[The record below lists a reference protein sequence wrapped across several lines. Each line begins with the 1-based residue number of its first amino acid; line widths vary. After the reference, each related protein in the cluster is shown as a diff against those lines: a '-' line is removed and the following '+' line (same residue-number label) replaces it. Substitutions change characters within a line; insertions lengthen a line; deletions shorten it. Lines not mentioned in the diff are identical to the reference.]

1 MVMKHD
7 RIYPEILSMVLI
19 SQVTEALKKELNLSR
34 EHTSCGIITATIDDF
49 VFLALDEATKKADV
63 DVTYTGSFYGG
74 NPNSSSKLQGEGI
87 GIFAGRTVSG
97 VQAAIDAIYDF
108 YDSKQIY
115 AVSCNDEDSIAYLT
129 YTVSRVGTYFADTLN
144 IPPGCSM
151 AYLVGPP
158 IESVYAADAAAK
170 ASNAK
175 LVKFYTPPT
184 ETNCGGAIFTG
195 SQADCAVCCEAF
207 GAAVQEVA
215 DHPIYGR

>member
-1 MVMKHD
+1 MKND
-7 RIYPEILSMVLI
+7 KIYPEILSMVLI
-19 SQVTEALKKELNLSR
+19 TQVSEGLKTDLQLSE
-34 EHTSCGIITATIDDF
+34 EHTSCAVITATIDDF

-87 GIFAGRTVSG
+87 GIFAGKTVSS
-97 VQAAIDAIYDF
+97 VQAAIEAIYDF
-108 YDSKQIY
+108 YDSRRVY

-129 YTVSRVGTYFADTLN
+129 YTAASVGNYFAKTMD
-144 IPPGCSM
+144 IPLGCSM

-158 IESVYAADAAAK
+158 IESIYAADAADK

-175 LVKFYTPPT
+175 MVRFYTPPT
-184 ETNCGGAIFTG
+184 ETNCSGAIFIG
-195 SQADCAVCCEAF
+195 SQSDCTICCEAF

-215 DHPIYGR
+215 DRPIYNR

>member
-1 MVMKHD
+1 MKND
-7 RIYPEILSMVLI
+7 KIYPEILSMVLI
-19 SQVTEALKKELNLSR
+19 SQVSEALKEDLQLCE
-34 EHTSCGIITATIDDF
+34 EHTSCAIITATIDDF
-49 VFLALDEATKKADV
+49 VFLALDEATKKAEI

-87 GIFAGRTVSG
+87 GVFAGKTVSS
-97 VQAAIDAIYDF
+97 VEAAIDAIHDF
-108 YDSKQIY
+108 YDSKQVY
-115 AVSCNDEDSIAYLT
+115 AVSCNDEGSIAYLT
-129 YTVSRVGTYFADTLN
+129 YTVASVGTYFAKTMN
-144 IPPGCSM
+144 IPFGSSM

-158 IESVYAADAAAK
+158 IESVYAADAADK

-184 ETNCGGAIFTG
+184 ETNCSGAIFTG
-195 SQADCAVCCEAF
+195 SQAECTICCEAF